1 MSTLDILND
10 CKVVDILDYASGS
23 ADRTSSA
30 IDTNGYEGC
39 AIIVKFAT
47 IATGAVTDIYAVE
60 DDASGLGTKAALA
73 GTSQTVAD
81 DDDNQVFV
89 IDIKRPKK
97 RYLALEVNKDAT
109 NATAECAVAILY
121 GANARPTAATD
132 QADVNGE
139 SFVSPSA
146 GTK

>member
-10 CKVVDILDYASGS
+10 CKVVDVLDYAS
-23 ADRTSSA
+23 AATDRTSA
-30 IDTNGYEGC
+30 AVDTTGYEGC
-39 AIIVKFAT
+39 AFIVKFAT
-47 IATGAVTDIYAVE
+47 IAAGAVTDIYAVE

-121 GANARPTAATD
+121 GAASRPTAATD
-132 QADVNGE
+132 QADINGE
-139 SFVSPSA
+139 AFVSPAA